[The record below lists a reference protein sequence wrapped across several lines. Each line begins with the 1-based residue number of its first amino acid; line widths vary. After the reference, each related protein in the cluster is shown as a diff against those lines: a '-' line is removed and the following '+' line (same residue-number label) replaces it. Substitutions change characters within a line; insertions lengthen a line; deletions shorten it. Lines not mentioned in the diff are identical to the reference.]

1 MNGFKEEGRQ
11 EGIIKGR
18 QEGIIE
24 GKISIMIG
32 LVKDKLLSV
41 HEAAARLN
49 MDEQDL
55 QKRIN
60 EGIKA

>member
-1 MNGFKEEGRQ
+1 
-11 EGIIKGR
+11 
-18 QEGIIE
+18 
-24 GKISIMIG
+24 MIG